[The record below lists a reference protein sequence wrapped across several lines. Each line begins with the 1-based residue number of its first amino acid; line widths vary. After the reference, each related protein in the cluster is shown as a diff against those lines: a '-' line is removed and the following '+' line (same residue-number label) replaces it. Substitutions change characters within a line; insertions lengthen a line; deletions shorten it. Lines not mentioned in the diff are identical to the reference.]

1 MGCWVASLSFIH
13 KIPVTPTSS
22 EFWQPKMSLY
32 HDIHPLGTPTIE
44 HHWFRITLSH
54 CITMAGAML
63 SHFSHVWLFV
73 TLWTVACQASLSTG
87 ISRPEHWGGEVVM
100 PSSRGTS
107 WFRDW
112 THIFYV
118 SCIGRRG
125 FFLPLVPP
133 GRFLAGN
140 KYKVLKEMPES
151 WITHMQDNQF
161 LDN

>member
-1 MGCWVASLSFIH
+1 MGCWVASLSFIY
-13 KIPVTPTSS
+13 KIPVIPTSS

-54 CITMAGAML
+54 CIMMAGALL
-63 SHFSHVWLFV
+63 SHFSHVRLFV

-87 ISRPEHWGGEVVM
+87 ISRQEHWGGLSCPAPGDLPDSGIET
-100 PSSRGTS
+100 TS
-107 WFRDW
+107 LCLLHWQA
-112 THIFYV
+112 
-118 SCIGRRG
+118 G